1 MSDIDYD
8 LDSDNEAQEMAEAEP
23 AHSNENRPHESQV
36 GIEVKKLLRDLP
48 FDEQYQSVLLY
59 FERGKN

>member
-8 LDSDNEAQEMAEAEP
+8 LDSDNEAQEMAEEEP
-23 AHSNENRPHESQV
+23 AHSNKNRPDENQV
-36 GIEVKKLLRDLP
+36 GIEVKKLLKDLS
-48 FDEQYQSVLLY
+48 FDEQYQSVLLH

>member
-1 MSDIDYD
+1 MSSIGYD

-23 AHSNENRPHESQV
+23 AYSNENRPHESQG
-36 GIEVKKLLRDLP
+36 GIEVKKLLKDLP
-48 FDEQYQSVLLY
+48 FDEQYQSVLLH

>member
-23 AHSNENRPHESQV
+23 AHSNKNRPRKSQV
-36 GIEVKKLLRDLP
+36 GIEVKKLLKDLP
-48 FDEQYQSVLLY
+48 FDEQYQSVLLH
-59 FERGKN
+59 FGRGKN